1 MQSVSPIVLI
11 AFGIIGCSFLGFVAG
26 LGGVVTNEHVDYS
39 QSGDPLVLEYDF
51 RVGGKH
57 GSITL
62 SLLIAG
68 SILAFTGNTMG
79 LHMFY
84 KGQHDK
90 NHNKKPRV
98 PEIVPTLMC
107 PRCKR
112 MIPTYSKFCPKCGT
126 DIIE

>member
-1 MQSVSPIVLI
+1 MPSAPPVVLI
-11 AFGIIGCSFLGFVAG
+11 ALGILGCSLIGFVAG
-26 LGGVVTNEHVDYS
+26 LGGVVTNEYVDYNLL
-39 QSGDPLVLEYDF
+39 GNPLVLEYDF
-51 RVGGKH
+51 RVGGKY

-68 SILAFTGNTMG
+68 SILAFAGNTIG
-79 LHMFY
+79 LHMVY

-90 NHNKKPRV
+90 GLNNRHMM

-112 MIPTYSKFCPKCGT
+112 DIPTHSKFCPKCGM
-126 DIIE
+126 DIIK